1 MTSYR
6 QQRVSELLQE
16 ELSIIIGNELTDS
29 RLEDAMINVT
39 DVVVSPDLRNARV
52 YIEHA
57 LPTGSSRQVLKI
69 LKNAESFLRHA
80 LSEDLSLRYV
90 PELTFHVDVA
100 SARGRRID
108 EILGEIEHQS
118 HSEENHELDPN
129 TGDAD

>member
-16 ELSIIIGNELTDS
+16 ELSIIISNELTDP

-57 LPTGSSRQVLKI
+57 LPTELSRQVLKI
-69 LKNAESFLRHA
+69 LKNAKGFLRQA

-90 PELTFHVDVA
+90 PELTFHMDDTN
-100 SARGRRID
+100 ARGRRID
-108 EILGEIEHQS
+108 EILDEIEHQFP
-118 HSEENHELDPN
+118 SEENYELDPN
-129 TGDAD
+129 IGDAD

>member
-16 ELSIIIGNELTDS
+16 ELSIIISNELTDP

-57 LPTGSSRQVLKI
+57 LPTESSRLVLKI
-69 LKNAESFLRHA
+69 LRNAEGFLRQA

-90 PELTFHVDVA
+90 PELTFHMDDTN
-100 SARGRRID
+100 ARGRRID
-108 EILGEIEHQS
+108 EILDEIEHQS
-118 HSEENHELDPN
+118 PSEENHELDSN
-129 TGDAD
+129 IGDVN